1 MSSSFERLKHIDQS
15 VKDLVCGYIRT
26 VAGSDSVPPLS
37 DSTCLLFYHIA
48 EYFTVIGK
56 GVHFDEKTQTLQS
69 QELENCTT
77 YGHVAIQVRPVEVC
91 RDVSDFVVEV
101 CVKR

>member
-1 MSSSFERLKHIDQS
+1 MSSRFERLKHIDQS

-56 GVHFDEKTQTLQS
+56 GVHFDENTQT
-69 QELENCTT
+69 
-77 YGHVAIQVRPVEVC
+77 
-91 RDVSDFVVEV
+91 
-101 CVKR
+101 